1 VPRVCRSLIPISR
14 LAGAQR
20 NNMIRMITE
29 AAARGWEN
37 FTARPEGPL
46 NFRFIIQPTLA
57 SIIAIRAGLKD
68 AKARKPAYLWTAL
81 TSSVDRAALLHR
93 GWKDMRVPFLVAA
106 VLDAIYQIII
116 HRWIYPLE
124 LLFTA
129 TLLALV
135 PYVILRGPVNRVARR
150 FLRNDGAARVGN
162 SSLPPAEQ

>member
-1 VPRVCRSLIPISR
+1 MPRVCRSLIPISR
-14 LAGAQR
+14 LAGAQH

-68 AKARKPAYLWTAL
+68 AKAGKPAYLWTAL
-81 TSSVDRAALLHR
+81 TSSVDRAALLHG

-135 PYVILRGPVNRVARR
+135 PYIILRGPVDRVARR
-150 FLRNDGAARVGN
+150 FLRNDAAAVVDN
-162 SSLPPAEQ
+162 SSLPPAG